1 MSNIKTEFKT
11 TFKNEKTKLHKEILS
26 AKKCLSD
33 YKAERKV
40 DWKEFK
46 NKMND
51 NIDKIEKSVDELT
64 SRKKKLNK

>member
-1 MSNIKTEFKT
+1 MSNKTEMKAIL
-11 TFKNEKTKLHKEILS
+11 KNEKTKLHEEISS

-33 YKAERKV
+33 YKAERKA

-51 NIDKIEKSVDELT
+51 NIDKIEKSMD
-64 SRKKKLNK
+64 KLKVPKN

>member
-1 MSNIKTEFKT
+1 MSNIKTELKT
-11 TFKNEKTKLHKEILS
+11 TFKNEKTKLHKEISS
-26 AKKCLSD
+26 AKKSLSD
-33 YKAERKV
+33 YKAERKA

-64 SRKKKLNK
+64 SRKRN

>member
-1 MSNIKTEFKT
+1 MSNKTEMKT
-11 TFKNEKTKLHKEILS
+11 ILKNEKTKLHGEISS
-26 AKKCLSD
+26 AKKSLSD
-33 YKAERKV
+33 YKAERKA

-64 SRKKKLNK
+64 SRKKKLTK

>member
-1 MSNIKTEFKT
+1 MSNKTEMKAIL
-11 TFKNEKTKLHKEILS
+11 KNEKAQLHEEISS
-26 AKKCLSD
+26 AKKSMKD
-33 YKAERKV
+33 FKAERKA

-51 NIDKIEKSVDELT
+51 DIDKIEKSVDELT

>member
-1 MSNIKTEFKT
+1 MSNKTEMKAIL
-11 TFKNEKTKLHKEILS
+11 KNEKTKFHKEISS
-26 AKKCLSD
+26 AKKSLSN
-33 YKAERKV
+33 YKAERKA

-51 NIDKIEKSVDELT
+51 NINKIEKSVDELT